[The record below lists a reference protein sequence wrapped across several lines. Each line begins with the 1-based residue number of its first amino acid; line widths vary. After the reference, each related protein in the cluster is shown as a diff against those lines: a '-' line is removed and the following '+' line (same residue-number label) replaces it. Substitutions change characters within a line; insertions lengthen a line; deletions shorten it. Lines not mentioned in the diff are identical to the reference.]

1 MDLSNDTIHGVVCI
15 INSIAVLRYFSNVIA
30 AFLDG
35 VLTLSLVK
43 MNVSKAKSS
52 LKQSNHYIARCMKL
66 NTKVD
71 CDWLNTILCQ
81 MFNVILLTGF
91 YTAH

>member
-1 MDLSNDTIHGVVCI
+1 MDLSNDTIRGVVCI

-52 LKQSNHYIARCMKL
+52 LK
-66 NTKVD
+66 
-71 CDWLNTILCQ
+71 
-81 MFNVILLTGF
+81 
-91 YTAH
+91 